1 MKKSWLTTLGLGAV
15 LFVGTA
21 FAVQQMG
28 GLQGN
33 CGRMGGMGM
42 GYQPSFAELDQNQN
56 GAVTLAEFA
65 EFRKMRQGSRPG
77 QGRNGHRV
85 DDETM
90 FKWLD
95 QDENGEISEAEFLA
109 HQEACR
115 GNW

>member
-42 GYQPSFAELDQNQN
+42 GYQPSFAE
-56 GAVTLAEFA
+56 
-65 EFRKMRQGSRPG
+65 FRKMRQGSRPG
-77 QGRNGHRV
+77 Q
-85 DDETM
+85 
-90 FKWLD
+90 
-95 QDENGEISEAEFLA
+95 ENE
-109 HQEACR
+109 
-115 GNW
+115 